1 VDRETEVHRFSCLG
15 KIVIICLTFVALV
28 VLLTC
33 WQMGIFTP
41 KVTLPCLLAYNVY
54 SSLYLIFD
62 GQRFELPLY
71 TQQRTTYPGVSFCIT
86 PRELLFYYTAD
97 KQMGMLPSEQMS
109 RLSLLL
115 ERKHNHFMTAVR
127 WISIPEPLQG
137 KLLLLQSSTQTVFL
151 TGDLYD
157 TAGQSRPLIFAS
169 PLSAP
174 HSWERMGQNVGQSR
188 PLIFASPLS
197 APHSWE
203 RMGQNVLSVRAHP
216 GESHFAT
223 LDRRGFIAIHDA
235 SGGIHAKIMIGDIVE
250 RIIDWDVDF
259 ARNECFLL
267 IRHPYNAVVRCSPTT
282 QRTFRLTALFSPYHI
297 NVCEKHRLVLV
308 TGNAFL
314 IPDTVVMNAYDYEGR
329 WQGQVRGVSGAYIV
343 PRITVLDALASSPT
357 VTKLVETALRER
369 ETGAQ

>member
-1 VDRETEVHRFSCLG
+1 VHRFSCLG
-15 KIVIICLTFVALV
+15 KIVISCLTFVVLV

-137 KLLLLQSSTQTVFL
+137 KLLLLQTSTQTVFL

-174 HSWERMGQNVGQSR
+174 DG
-188 PLIFASPLS
+188 
-197 APHSWE
+197 WE

-343 PRITVLDALASSPT
+343 PRITVLDAIASSPT

>member
-1 VDRETEVHRFSCLG
+1 MDRETKVHRFSCLR
-15 KIVIICLTFVALV
+15 KMVFICLTFVVMV

-41 KVTLPCLLAYNVY
+41 KVTLPCLLAYNDY
-54 SSLYLIFD
+54 TSFYLIFD
-62 GQRFELPLY
+62 GQRFKLPLY
-71 TQQRTTYPGVSFCIT
+71 TQQRTTYRGVSFCIT
-86 PRELLFYYTAD
+86 PRELLFYYSAD
-97 KQMGMLPSEQMS
+97 KQVGMLPSEQMS
-109 RLSLLL
+109 RLSLLS

-151 TGDLYD
+151 TGNVDD
-157 TAGQSRPLIFAS
+157 AAGRLRHLIFAS

-174 HSWERMGQNVGQSR
+174 DG
-188 PLIFASPLS
+188 
-197 APHSWE
+197 WE

-235 SGGIHAKIMIGDIVE
+235 SGGIHAKIVIGDIVE

-314 IPDTVVMNAYDYEGR
+314 IPPMGMMNAYDYEGR

-369 ETGAQ
+369 EIGAQ

>member
-1 VDRETEVHRFSCLG
+1 MVF
-15 KIVIICLTFVALV
+15 ICLTFVVMV

-41 KVTLPCLLAYNVY
+41 KVTLPCLLAYNDY
-54 SSLYLIFD
+54 TSLYLIFD
-62 GQRFELPLY
+62 GQRFKLPLY
-71 TQQRTTYPGVSFCIT
+71 TQQRTTYRGVSFCIT
-86 PRELLFYYTAD
+86 PRELLFYYSAD
-97 KQMGMLPSEQMS
+97 KQVGMLPSEQMS
-109 RLSLLL
+109 RLSLLS
-115 ERKHNHFMTAVR
+115 ERKHHHFMTAVR

-151 TGDLYD
+151 TGNVDD
-157 TAGQSRPLIFAS
+157 AAGRLRHLIFAS
-169 PLSAP
+169 PLSA
-174 HSWERMGQNVGQSR
+174 RDG
-188 PLIFASPLS
+188 
-197 APHSWE
+197 WE

-235 SGGIHAKIMIGDIVE
+235 SGRIHAKIVIGDIVE

-314 IPDTVVMNAYDYEGR
+314 IPPMGMMNAYDYEGR

-369 ETGAQ
+369 EIGAQ

>member
-157 TAGQSRPLIFAS
+157 TA
-169 PLSAP
+169 
-174 HSWERMGQNVGQSR
+174 GQSR

>member
-15 KIVIICLTFVALV
+15 KIVIICLTFVVLV

-41 KVTLPCLLAYNVY
+41 KVTLPCLLAYNEY
-54 SSLYLIFD
+54 PSLYLIFD

-71 TQQRTTYPGVSFCIT
+71 TQQRTSYFGVSFCIT

-115 ERKHNHFMTAVR
+115 ERKHNHFMTALR

-137 KLLLLQSSTQTVFL
+137 KLLLLQTSTQTVFL
-151 TGDLYD
+151 TGNVYD
-157 TAGQSRPLIFAS
+157 TAGRLRPLIFAS

-174 HSWERMGQNVGQSR
+174 D
-188 PLIFASPLS
+188 
-197 APHSWE
+197 SWE

-267 IRHPYNAVVRCSPTT
+267 IRHPFNAVVRCSPTT

-314 IPDTVVMNAYDYEGR
+314 ITPTVIMNAYDYEGR

-343 PRITVLDALASSPT
+343 PRITVLDAIASSPT

>member
-157 TAGQSRPLIFAS
+157 T
-169 PLSAP
+169 
-174 HSWERMGQNVGQSR
+174 VGQSR

>member
-1 VDRETEVHRFSCLG
+1 VHRFSCLG
-15 KIVIICLTFVALV
+15 KIVIICLTFVVLV

-41 KVTLPCLLAYNVY
+41 KVTLPCLLAYNDY

-71 TQQRTTYPGVSFCIT
+71 TQQRTTYRGVSFCIT
-86 PRELLFYYTAD
+86 PCKLLFYYSAD

-137 KLLLLQSSTQTVFL
+137 ELLLLQSSTQTVFL
-151 TGDLYD
+151 EGYVYG

-174 HSWERMGQNVGQSR
+174 DG
-188 PLIFASPLS
+188 
-197 APHSWE
+197 WE

-343 PRITVLDALASSPT
+343 PRITVLDALASGPT